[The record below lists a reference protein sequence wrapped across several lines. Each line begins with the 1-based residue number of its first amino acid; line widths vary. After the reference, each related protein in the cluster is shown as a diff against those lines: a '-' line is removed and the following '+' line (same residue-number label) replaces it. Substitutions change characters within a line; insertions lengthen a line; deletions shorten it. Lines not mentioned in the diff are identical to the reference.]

1 MTAAAPLHR
10 EHLDS
15 SFVLDFSTKNMDCK
29 FFLHLMQGE
38 ADKSRSRPISFSVKM
53 GEDKKAIRM
62 QTDSRLQ
69 LAHLRRGVG
78 LKLCRRRSHRRQR

>member
-1 MTAAAPLHR
+1 MTAAAPLQR

-15 SFVLDFSTKNMDCK
+15 SFVPDFSTKNMDCK

-53 GEDKKAIRM
+53 GEDKKAIACKQILVYNLRIF
-62 QTDSRLQ
+62 DVE
-69 LAHLRRGVG
+69 LA
-78 LKLCRRRSHRRQR
+78 